1 MEVNLDKVKVY
12 NPVKMNDGVYCS
24 KIMINSEELQIQLP
38 KNVLTLNKEKKKCTI
53 CIEKEEVCDLIK
65 GISELVVAKTSESSE
80 KWFGKSLSFE
90 ECKQIYKEALL
101 DNLLYSF
108 YDENTNFYTTSERE
122 IDPDTLDTE
131 LKGIALI
138 KCGLAVFTKTSFFIR
153 WEVSQFKIKKE
164 KTVKENEDILTDYSI
179 RDLEEH
185 DEPID
190 KTTDDLSR
198 KIENI
203 TLF

>member
-1 MEVNLDKVKVY
+1 MEVDLEKVKVY
-12 NPVKMNDGVYCS
+12 NPVKMNEGVYCS
-24 KIMINSEELQIQLP
+24 KIMINSEELQFQLP

-53 CIEKEEVCDLIK
+53 SVEKEEIHDLIK
-65 GISELVVAKTSESSE
+65 SISELIITKTSESSE
-80 KWFGKSLSFE
+80 KWFGKLLSFE

-101 DNLLYSF
+101 DNLLYCF
-108 YDENTNFYTTSERE
+108 YDENTNFYNNSERE

-138 KCGLAVFTKTSFFIR
+138 KCGLIVFTKTSFFIR

-164 KTVKENEDILTDYSI
+164 KTKNVEDILMDYSI

-185 DEPID
+185 DEPLEEAPD
-190 KTTDDLSR
+190 VLSK

>member
-1 MEVNLDKVKVY
+1 MEVDLEKVKVY
-12 NPVKMNDGVYCS
+12 NPVKMNEGVYCS
-24 KIMINSEELQIQLP
+24 KIMINSEELQFQLP

-53 CIEKEEVCDLIK
+53 CVEKEEIHNLIK
-65 GISELVVAKTSESSE
+65 SISELIITKTSTSSE
-80 KWFGKSLSFE
+80 KLFGKLLSFE

-101 DNLLYSF
+101 DNLLYCF

-138 KCGLAVFTKTSFFIR
+138 KCGLIVFTKTSFFIR

-164 KTVKENEDILTDYSI
+164 KTKNVEDILMDYSI

-185 DEPID
+185 DEPLEDIPD
-190 KTTDDLSR
+190 VLSK

>member
-1 MEVNLDKVKVY
+1 MEVDLEKVKVY
-12 NPVKMNDGVYCS
+12 NPVKMNEGVYCS
-24 KIMINSEELQIQLP
+24 KIMINSEELQFQLP
-38 KNVLTLNKEKKKCTI
+38 KNVLTLNKEKRKCTI
-53 CIEKEEVCDLIK
+53 CVEKEEIHDLIK
-65 GISELVVAKTSESSE
+65 RISELAVAKTSESSE
-80 KWFGKSLSFE
+80 KWFGKLLSFE

-101 DNLLYSF
+101 DDLLYCF

-122 IDPDTLDTE
+122 IDQDTLDTE

-138 KCGLAVFTKTSFFIR
+138 KCGLVVFTKTSFFIR

-164 KTVKENEDILTDYSI
+164 KTKNEDILTDYSI

-185 DEPID
+185 DEPLEDIPD
-190 KTTDDLSR
+190 VLSK

>member
-1 MEVNLDKVKVY
+1 MEIDLEKVKVY

-24 KIMINSEELQIQLP
+24 KIMINSEELQFQLP
-38 KNVLTLNKEKKKCTI
+38 KNTITLNREKKKCTI
-53 CIEKEEVCDLIK
+53 CIEKDEIHDLIK
-65 GISELVVAKTSESSE
+65 SISELIVTKTAESSK
-80 KWFGKSLSFE
+80 KWFGKELSFE
-90 ECKQIYKEALL
+90 ECKQIYKEALVE
-101 DNLLYSF
+101 NLLYSF

-138 KCGLAVFTKTSFFIR
+138 KCGLIVFTKTSFFIR
-153 WEVSQFKIKKE
+153 WEVSQFKIKRE
-164 KTVKENEDILTDYSI
+164 KIKKVEDILTDYSI

-185 DEPID
+185 DEPVEDVPDILS
-190 KTTDDLSR
+190 KT
-198 KIENI
+198 IENI